1 MSTTCI
7 GKLWVVTSFAASIA
21 SAVGYYFPYWLE
33 GFYIH
38 ESGLR
43 HPMYFGVFRRCSY
56 PQLREDGNVAIV
68 DECGRYTTFE
78 DIPSL
83 YWQISTITVGIGAC
97 LSLLLSLTA
106 VVTLCVSD
114 IITVR
119 VARLTGVVQLFAGLL
134 LGGGLAVYPN
144 GWDTI
149 QVRQACGG
157 TSGVYQLGGCSL
169 CWAFYLTAAGAGVTM
184 FCSSL
189 VCHAYKNKVN
199 NRASTYSV

>member
-1 MSTTCI
+1 MSTTCV
-7 GKLWVVTSFAASIA
+7 GKLWIVTSLAASLAA
-21 SAVGYYFPYWLE
+21 SVGYYFPYWLE
-33 GFYIH
+33 GFYIDGAH
-38 ESGLR
+38 AR
-43 HPMYFGVFRRCSY
+43 HPMYFGAFRRCSY
-56 PQLREDGNVAIV
+56 PQFRGENVVIV

-83 YWQISTITVGIGAC
+83 YWQISTVTVGTGAC
-97 LSLLLSLTA
+97 LSLLISLTA

-134 LGGGLAVYPN
+134 IAGGLAVYPN

-157 TSGVYQLGGCSL
+157 TSGVYCLGGCSL
-169 CWAFYLTAAGAGVTM
+169 GWAFYLSAAGGGVTIL
-184 FCSSL
+184 CSTL
-189 VCHAYKNKVN
+189 ACHSYKNKHN
-199 NRASTYSV
+199 NTRSAQNV